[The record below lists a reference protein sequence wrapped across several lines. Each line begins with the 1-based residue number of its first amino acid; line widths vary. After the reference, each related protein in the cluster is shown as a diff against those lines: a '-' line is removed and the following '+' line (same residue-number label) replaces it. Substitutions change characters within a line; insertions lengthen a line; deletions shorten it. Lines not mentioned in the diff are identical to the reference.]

1 MPTPTVDGRRPTYLC
16 ALPVLV
22 IGSAGVAS
30 AQTVPFL
37 LFWRFFQAMGASPG
51 SVLGAGVV
59 GDIFMLE
66 ERGRAMAFFFAVSK
80 LFIHSGILSVTSIN

>member
-1 MPTPTVDGRRPTYLC
+1 MPPPTVDGRRPAYLC

-22 IGSAGVAS
+22 IGSAGVAL

-51 SVLGAGVV
+51 SVLGAGVI
-59 GDIFMLE
+59 GDIYKLE
-66 ERGRAMAFFFAVSK
+66 ERGRAMGFFLAVSK
-80 LFIHSGILSVTSIN
+80 FISILASLADFD

>member
-1 MPTPTVDGRRPTYLC
+1 
-16 ALPVLV
+16 
-22 IGSAGVAS
+22 
-30 AQTVPFL
+30 
-37 LFWRFFQAMGASPG
+37 MGASPG